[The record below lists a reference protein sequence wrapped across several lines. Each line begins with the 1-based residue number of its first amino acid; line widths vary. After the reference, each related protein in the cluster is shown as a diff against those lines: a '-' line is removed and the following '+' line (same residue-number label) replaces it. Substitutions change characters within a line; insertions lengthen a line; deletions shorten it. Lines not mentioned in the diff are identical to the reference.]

1 MPIYEYV
8 CSKCGHPFEA
18 LVRGDEKPQCPQCGS
33 KNLGKQFSLPA
44 AHGHSSGSSGQDF
57 GRAAPT

>member
-18 LVRGDEKPQCPQCGS
+18 LVRGKEQPRCPKCGS
-33 KNLGKQFSLPA
+33 TNLGKQFSLPA
-44 AHGHSSGSSGQDF
+44 AHSHGGSSSSGDF
-57 GRAAPT
+57 RRAAPT

>member
-18 LVRGDEKPQCPQCGS
+18 LVRGDERPRCPQCGS
-33 KNLGKQFSLPA
+33 QDLGKQFSLPA
-44 AHGHSSGSSGQDF
+44 AHNPGVRSTGGDF
-57 GRAAPT
+57 RRAGPT